1 MIRETKG
8 TAIASLVLCAL
19 LWSSAGVLVKLVSWD
34 SFAIA
39 GIRSLVGLLT
49 MSLFLGLP
57 RLTFDRNQLFAAFF
71 YSLTMILF
79 VYANKMTSAANAV
92 LLQYTSPVY
101 LIILGRWLLSSEKAM
116 LADWVTVVGVFCGM
130 ILFFLDDISLG
141 SNIGN
146 VLAVLSGVSFALTM
160 IFMRR
165 QKDGRPADSFMLAH
179 ALTFVV
185 SLPFIIRGGVP
196 SSISILGLVLLGVFQ
211 IGFSSILFGRGI
223 RGVTAIESSI
233 ITMIEPAFNPVWVL
247 IFIGERPSLRSLAGG
262 AIILV
267 CVTGRTVLKSRKI

>member
-1 MIRETKG
+1 
-8 TAIASLVLCAL
+8 
-19 LWSSAGVLVKLVSWD
+19 
-34 SFAIA
+34 
-39 GIRSLVGLLT
+39 
-49 MSLFLGLP
+49 
-57 RLTFDRNQLFAAFF
+57 
-71 YSLTMILF
+71 
-79 VYANKMTSAANAV
+79 
-92 LLQYTSPVY
+92 
-101 LIILGRWLLSSEKAM
+101 
-116 LADWVTVVGVFCGM
+116 
-130 ILFFLDDISLG
+130 
-141 SNIGN
+141 
-146 VLAVLSGVSFALTM
+146 VLSGVSFALTM